1 MDQTKVNLCATV
13 SDRCL
18 ANAQSPEV
26 CRPVGSRHGRQTIT
40 PLLSFF
46 LSHHEGTIM
55 QDAKPATQTG
65 EDLSTGLSAAHDT
78 LSAAKLTRFE
88 RLKQKIKKLKGDD
101 PDIYPMW

>member
-1 MDQTKVNLCATV
+1 
-13 SDRCL
+13 
-18 ANAQSPEV
+18 
-26 CRPVGSRHGRQTIT
+26 
-40 PLLSFF
+40 
-46 LSHHEGTIM
+46 M

-65 EDLSTGLSAAHDT
+65 EDLRSDLSAAQDT

>member
-1 MDQTKVNLCATV
+1 
-13 SDRCL
+13 
-18 ANAQSPEV
+18 
-26 CRPVGSRHGRQTIT
+26 
-40 PLLSFF
+40 
-46 LSHHEGTIM
+46 M

-65 EDLSTGLSAAHDT
+65 EDLRSDLSAAHDT